1 MNIAKILKT
10 LWSSKDKEIAE
21 LSNELILKWRKITK
35 IENPINSNN
44 KIDSTNINQSSIIES
59 KTNLEE
65 VKFN

>member
-1 MNIAKILKT
+1 LNIAKILKT